1 MLISLTST
9 CFFSHSRCSKTKKRA
24 KVLVALLA
32 GGGYEKRRAGS
43 FAKEVSSTYLCVFL
57 TFVNEAQIL
66 HFFSS
71 LLSLG
76 EHDDGIVF
84 IIMFSF
90 DDDDDE
96 QKEEEYFYH
105 S

>member
-1 MLISLTST
+1 M
-9 CFFSHSRCSKTKKRA
+9 
-24 KVLVALLA
+24 
-32 GGGYEKRRAGS
+32 
-43 FAKEVSSTYLCVFL
+43 SSTYLCVFL

-76 EHDDGIVF
+76 EHDDGTSIIVF
-84 IIMFSF
+84 IIVFSF

>member
-1 MLISLTST
+1 MVVIKSDERGRL
-9 CFFSHSRCSKTKKRA
+9 RKKC
-24 KVLVALLA
+24 
-32 GGGYEKRRAGS
+32 RRHI
-43 FAKEVSSTYLCVFL
+43 CVFL
-57 TFVNEAQIL
+57 TFFSEAQIL

-76 EHDDGIVF
+76 EHDDGIIIIVF

-96 QKEEEYFYH
+96 QKEEENFYH